1 MVDAVRIRRAGMWLL
16 RFVVTLLVV
25 AVAVAVALW
34 MWDRYQLQP
43 WTRDGRVRAD
53 VVSVSPDVSGF
64 VTEIRVRD
72 NQFVHKGDVLF
83 VLDPARF
90 HLAVEQSAA
99 AIEND
104 RAALTEAQREAKRN
118 DALGELVSVEIR
130 QQSHAKV
137 DQLKAALDQ
146 AIVEHN
152 TALLNLERSTVR
164 ALVNGMVT
172 NLELRPGD
180 YLTTGRQGLALVDTD
195 SLYVDGYFEETKL
208 PRIRVGDAAVVR
220 LMGQPQLL
228 YGHVDSIAFAIEDRE
243 RTPSGNLIANVNPTF
258 SWVRLAQRIPVRV
271 HIDKAPPNVLL
282 IAGRT
287 ATVTVLSREAL
298 HRKHYWWDM
307 PL

>member
-1 MVDAVRIRRAGMWLL
+1 MVELVRIRRAGMLVL

-25 AVAVAVALW
+25 AVAVEVALW

-53 VVSVSPDVSGF
+53 VATVAPDVSGF
-64 VTEIRVRD
+64 VTEVRVRD

-83 VLDPARF
+83 VLDQDRF
-90 HLAVEQSAA
+90 KLAVQQSEA

-104 RAALTEAQREAKRN
+104 RAALLEAQREAKRN
-118 DALGELVSVEIR
+118 DALGELVSIEVR

-152 TALLNLERSTVR
+152 TALLNLQRSTVH

-180 YLTTGRQGLALVDTD
+180 YLTTGRQGLALVDSD

-208 PRIRVGDAAVVR
+208 PRIRVGDQAVIR

-228 YGHVDSIAFAIEDRE
+228 YGHVDSIAFAIDDRE
-243 RTPSGNLIANVNPTF
+243 RSPTNNLVANVNPTF

-271 HIDKAPPNVLL
+271 HVDKAPPNVLL

-287 ATVTVLSREAL
+287 ATVTVLSPNAA